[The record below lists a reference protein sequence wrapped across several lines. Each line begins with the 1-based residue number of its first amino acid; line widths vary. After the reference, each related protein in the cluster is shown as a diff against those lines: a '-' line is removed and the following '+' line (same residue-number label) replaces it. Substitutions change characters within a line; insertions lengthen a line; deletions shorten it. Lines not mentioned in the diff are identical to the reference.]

1 MSEVNPMTHCHECLT
16 ADHVCART
24 VPIFSSLDP
33 AGLLEVNSLIQHR
46 HYEKTELLFSQG
58 DPGNY
63 LYIVRSGRVKL
74 YTVSAEGRQ
83 QIIRI
88 LEHGDFFGELALF
101 QNTWQFCF
109 AEAMEPSG
117 ICLLSR
123 EDFRH
128 LLERKPK
135 IALSLLT
142 AMSARLQQAE
152 KFISDLTLKKVE
164 ERLASWLLVM
174 AQKGVATPAG
184 IRITLDLTRE
194 ELAHLLGTTIETVSR
209 RLNALQAEGVIR
221 LQGHRTIFI
230 TDMKKLESL

>member
-1 MSEVNPMTHCHECLT
+1 MALCQECSNT
-16 ADHVCART
+16 DHICART
-24 VPIFSSLDP
+24 VPIFSFLDP
-33 AGLLEVNSLIQHR
+33 AGLLEVNRLIQPR
-46 HYEKTELLFSQG
+46 EYNRGELLFAQG
-58 DPGNY
+58 DPGTY

-101 QNTWQFCF
+101 QDRQQLCY
-109 AEAMEPSG
+109 AEAMERSG
-117 ICLLSR
+117 ICLLPR
-123 EDFRH
+123 DGFRA
-128 LLERKPK
+128 LLEQEPR

-142 AMSARLQQAE
+142 AMSARLEQAE
-152 KFISDLTLKKVE
+152 KFISDLTLKNVE

-174 AQKGVATPAG
+174 AQKGVPTPAG

-209 RLNALQAEGVIR
+209 RLNALQAEGVIT

-230 TDMKKLESL
+230 TDSKKLESL